1 MNDQGILQSHFKRAR
16 LPLDGRDEVCAEVFT
31 KRDPQHDLGSLRMD
45 AHLLGNQGDDDK
57 FQAMHRQRN
66 EWGGIFCP
74 PFRLTNHDSFDSIPQ
89 DDHAPALPP

>member
-1 MNDQGILQSHFKRAR
+1 MS
-16 LPLDGRDEVCAEVFT
+16 
-31 KRDPQHDLGSLRMD
+31 